1 MYKKIVVYPYN
12 GITLS
17 IKRNEL
23 LVYAAIW
30 MKLKTIMLSERN
42 MTIKKKRKEKERKE
56 MKRKRI
62 VGLRADYM
70 QPMIELL
77 VGEKK
82 LSRMKHGET

>member
-30 MKLKTIMLSERN
+30 MKLKAIMLSERN

-56 MKRKRI
+56 MKIKRI